1 LLVVVVLVLSP
12 PQLCSSK
19 AIIIFPSKESLTK
32 EEEEEARTAP
42 RLISSISRIN
52 SVRIKLIDYLD
63 YVVVARV
70 AMHHHRQ
77 P

>member
-1 LLVVVVLVLSP
+1 VALLVVVVLVLSP

-32 EEEEEARTAP
+32 EEARTAP